1 MLVQDFLDSPQERTG
16 TFKVMQW
23 VLESPQ
29 ELITGVLE
37 SPQELITGVLESPQE
52 LTTGMLDI
60 LTGIMDLCTVILS
73 PMEGRY
79 RSSLEELTGKE
90 AWACTIRAAPRG
102 HHGAWTLQAIPGHGL
117 LRSA

>member
-1 MLVQDFLDSPQERTG
+1 MLVQDFPDSPQERPG
-16 TFKVMQW
+16 TFKVMQ
-23 VLESPQ
+23 
-29 ELITGVLE
+29 GVME
-37 SPQELITGVLESPQE
+37 PPQE

-60 LTGIMDLCTVILS
+60 LTGIMDLFMVILS
-73 PMEGRY
+73 PMGGRY

>member
-1 MLVQDFLDSPQERTG
+1 MELLLVLVQEFPDSPQEHPG

-23 VLESPQ
+23 
-29 ELITGVLE
+29 VLE

-60 LTGIMDLCTVILS
+60 LTGIMDLFMVILS
-73 PMEGRY
+73 PMGGRY

>member
-1 MLVQDFLDSPQERTG
+1 MTLLLALGFLMG
-16 TFKVMQW
+16 TRD
-23 VLESPQ
+23 L
-29 ELITGVLE
+29 
-37 SPQELITGVLESPQE
+37 
-52 LTTGMLDI
+52 LTDPKEF
-60 LTGIMDLCTVILS
+60 MDLFTVILS

-117 LRSA
+117 LRSAWPRR